1 MPTSSTS
8 TLALAGRLRALD
20 DTDLGGLLRA
30 RSVRDVGIGDYFDL
44 AEKLLDRASIQ
55 AALTT
60 LDRPTLTT
68 LGVIAQ
74 ATAERTATAE
84 KTATDGA
91 AGLLRVSA
99 RLANLGVAADDRAI
113 AGHLEALA
121 ALALVGEID
130 GEWITWDAV
139 IEQLRDWPTLSLP
152 SLDELAAPWH
162 PQHHVEVDADQSTT
176 NALAAERAFATTM
189 AVAEIVTEQQNEPAR
204 ELAKGGL
211 ALPDVKRLATA
222 AGVEADDVHALQRIA
237 VRARLLE
244 LHDGQWSATADAAP
258 WLLQS
263 TAEVWGR
270 LAGAWLDELPADI
283 RTLLAGR
290 THDRW
295 DEEFESLIAWL
306 YPAGGEWMRD
316 RVGARVHDAELLG
329 IIANAT
335 PSAPGSLLLDEGTDA
350 AARAMATLLPH
361 EVDQVYL
368 QHDLSIVS
376 PGPLAPRLDARLRTI
391 ASVESHALASSY
403 RVSPASVNRA
413 LAVGETAE
421 SITGFLSGIS
431 LTGIPQPLAYLI
443 AEAATRYGLVRVGAA
458 PHGSYVRSGDENLLG
473 AILVDQG
480 LSALSL
486 TLADDGRLHSRY
498 DETTVFWSLSEA
510 RYPVAAEDADGTVV
524 PLARRRAVSVAPAIA
539 PDPTAGIVER
549 LRQLSPDAPQDNDRA
564 WLERQLDAAVKA
576 RLTITV
582 TVTVQDGSSV
592 DYVLEPTG
600 LGGGRLRARDRKA
613 DIERTLPLNRITAVS
628 GAV

>member
-8 TLALAGRLRALD
+8 TLALAGRLRALG
-20 DTDLGGLLRA
+20 DTELGGLLRA
-30 RSVRDVGIGDYFDL
+30 RSVRDAGIGDFFDL
-44 AEKLLDRASIQ
+44 AEKLLDRVSIH
-55 AALTT
+55 AALTR
-60 LDRPTLTT
+60 LDRPTLTM
-68 LGVIAQ
+68 LAVL
-74 ATAERTATAE
+74 AERGE
-84 KTATDGA
+84 EPATDGA
-91 AGLLRVSA
+91 ATASEIST
-99 RLANLGVAADDRAI
+99 RLAQLGVPADEPTASRQLETLA
-113 AGHLEALA
+113 HLALA
-121 ALALVGEID
+121 GETD
-130 GEWITWDAV
+130 GGWRTWDTV
-139 IEQLRDWPTLSLP
+139 IDELRDWPSQGLP
-152 SLDELAAPWH
+152 TLDELAAPWH
-162 PQHHVEVDADQSTT
+162 PQHHVEIDADQGTT

-211 ALPDVKRLATA
+211 ALPDVKRLALA
-222 AGVEADDVHALQRIA
+222 AGVEVDDVHALQRIA
-237 VRARLLE
+237 VRAGLLE
-244 LHDGQWSATADAAP
+244 HDSGQWTVTADAGP

-270 LAGAWLDELPADI
+270 LAGAWLDELPSDI

-295 DEEFESLIAWL
+295 DEEFESLVAWL
-306 YPAGGEWMRD
+306 YPAGGQWMRD

-335 PSAPGSLLLDEGTDA
+335 PSAPGSLLLDEGADA
-350 AARAMATLLPH
+350 ASRTMATLLPH
-361 EVDQVYL
+361 EVEQVYL

-391 ASVESHALASSY
+391 ATVESHALASSY

-421 SITGFLSGIS
+421 SITEFLSSIS

-443 AEAATRYGLVRVGAA
+443 AESAARYGLVRVGRT
-458 PHGSYVRSGDENLLG
+458 PTGSYVRSGIENLLG
-473 AILVDQG
+473 AMLVDQG

-486 TLADDGRLHSRY
+486 TREGRGELRSRY
-498 DETTVFWSLSEA
+498 DEATVFWTLSEA
-510 RYPVAAEDADGTVV
+510 RYPVAAEDADGTIV
-524 PLARRRAVSVAPAIA
+524 PLARRRTAAAAQPPA
-539 PDPTAGIVER
+539 PDPVLAIVER
-549 LRQLSPDAPQDNDRA
+549 LRHSTPDAPQDNDRA

-600 LGGGRLRARDRKA
+600 LGGGRLRGRDRKA
-613 DIERTLPLNRITAVS
+613 DVERTLPLSRITAVS
-628 GAV
+628 SEV

>member
-8 TLALAGRLRALD
+8 TLALAGRLRSLG
-20 DTDLGGLLRA
+20 DTELGGLLRA
-30 RSVRDVGIGDYFDL
+30 RSVRDIGIGDFFDL
-44 AEKLLDRASIQ
+44 AEKLLDRASVQ
-55 AALTT
+55 ASLTT
-60 LDRPTLTT
+60 LDRPTLATLAVLADTT
-68 LGVIAQ
+68 A
-74 ATAERTATAE
+74 A
-84 KTATDGA
+84 DGA
-91 AGLLRVSA
+91 ATLPRIGA
-99 RLANLGVAADDRAI
+99 RLGELGSPADDAAVAR
-113 AGHLEALA
+113 HLDTLA
-121 ALALVGEID
+121 ALALAGEVD
-130 GEWITWDAV
+130 GEWLTWDAV
-139 IEQLRDWPTLSLP
+139 IAQLRDWPSMGLP
-152 SLDELAAPWH
+152 GLDELAAPWH
-162 PQHHVEVDADQSTT
+162 PQHHVDLDADQSTT

-211 ALPDVKRLATA
+211 ALPDAKRLAQA
-222 AGVEADDVHALQRIA
+222 AGVEPHDVHALQRIA
-237 VRARLLE
+237 VRAGLLE
-244 LHDGQWSATADAAP
+244 LAGGQWSATAEAAP
-258 WLLQS
+258 WLLHS

-283 RTLLAGR
+283 RGLLAGR

-295 DEEFESLIAWL
+295 DEEFESLIVWL
-306 YPAGGEWMRD
+306 YPAGGDWMRD

-350 AARAMATLLPH
+350 AALAMSTLLPH
-361 EVDQVYL
+361 EVEQVYL

-376 PGPLAPRLDARLRTI
+376 PGPLAPRLNARLRTI

-403 RVSPASVNRA
+403 RVSPGSVNRA

-421 SITGFLSGIS
+421 SITEFLTGIS
-431 LTGIPQPLAYLI
+431 LTGIPQPLAYLV
-443 AEAATRYGLVRVGAA
+443 AEAAARYGLVRVGAA
-458 PHGSYVRSGDENLLG
+458 PHGSYVRSDDDNLLG
-473 AILVDQG
+473 AMLVDQG

-486 TLADDGRLHSRY
+486 ARSDDGSLHSRY

-524 PLARRRAVSVAPAIA
+524 PLARRRSATVAQTPA

-564 WLERQLDAAVKA
+564 WLERQLDSAVKA